1 VEPTDSRNSERWA
14 RRLNYLAGACVS
26 SSMSAAVTYV
36 PLYMKSLG
44 SSYFVSGLPL
54 GVRAIGRFTF
64 DAAAIVVAGRGVR
77 PQTILALG
85 VTFTGLALLACAL
98 FPGAYP
104 VTAAFFFI
112 GAGVAWVQIALRQIV
127 FEGAQ
132 AGRRGRALGILS
144 RPRAGGGG
152 SRCWAGRRGRAL
164 GILSL
169 FLASGPMVGI
179 ALGGFVS
186 EHLGYRTLFAVG
198 AGFVLWLPL
207 LLVRLTPR
215 EKKPKGREGSL
226 HGRVIR
232 EILCT
237 PGAGLLCAAS
247 FFSLFYQPA
256 RALALAFYATDS
268 LGLSL
273 SSYGIMR
280 GISQLGNVNGRFF
293 GGLWTDRSGVGACLA
308 TGFFISAAGYALV
321 PWTTDFWSLLVVHTA
336 VGAGAGMVNLAGQV
350 GILSLFPS
358 AMRGQAMA
366 LHRAVGDVGLFLGPM
381 VVTAGLDA
389 FGFYPVFMGLAAPP
403 LVFGLWTVLG
413 RSLPRAD
420 AVPDG

>member
-1 VEPTDSRNSERWA
+1 MPPHPETMDPRSSERWA

-36 PLYMKSLG
+36 PLHMKSLG
-44 SSYFVSGLPL
+44 SSYFLSGLPL
-54 GVRAIGRFTF
+54 GIRAIGRFAF
-64 DAAAIVVAGRGVR
+64 DAAAIVVAGRGIR
-77 PQTILALG
+77 PQMLLALG
-85 VTFTGLALLACAL
+85 VAFTGLALLACAL

-104 VTAAFFFI
+104 VTTAFFFI

-127 FEGAQ
+127 FEEAQ
-132 AGRRGRALGILS
+132 V
-144 RPRAGGGG
+144 
-152 SRCWAGRRGRAL
+152 GRRGRAL

-179 ALGGFVS
+179 TLGGFIS
-186 EHLGYRTLFAVG
+186 EHLGYRMLFALG
-198 AGFVLWLPL
+198 AGTVLWLPL
-207 LLVRLTPR
+207 LLLRLNPR
-215 EKKPKGREGSL
+215 ERKPEGQKSL

-232 EILCT
+232 DILRT

-256 RALALAFYATDS
+256 RALALAFYATES

-273 SSYGIMR
+273 SSYGVMR

-293 GGLWTDRSGVGACLA
+293 GGLWTDRSGVDACLA
-308 TGFFISAAGYALV
+308 AGFFISAAGFVLV

-336 VGAGAGMVNLAGQV
+336 LGAGAGMVNLAGQV

-389 FGFYPVFMGLAAPP
+389 VGFFPVFMSLAAAP
-403 LVFGLWTVLG
+403 LAFGLWTVWG
-413 RSLPRAD
+413 RPLARVDELPER
-420 AVPDG
+420 

>member
-1 VEPTDSRNSERWA
+1 MTYDPEPTDSRNSERWS

-44 SSYFVSGLPL
+44 SSYFLSGLPL

-64 DAAAIVVAGRGVR
+64 DAAAIVVTGRGVR
-77 PQTILALG
+77 PQMILALG
-85 VTFTGLALLACAL
+85 VTLTGLALLACGL
-98 FPGAYP
+98 FPSAYP

-112 GAGVAWVQIALRQIV
+112 GAGMAWVQIALRQIV

-144 RPRAGGGG
+144 
-152 SRCWAGRRGRAL
+152 
-164 GILSL
+164 L
-169 FLASGPMVGI
+169 FLASGPIVGI
-179 ALGGFVS
+179 ALGGFIS
-186 EHLGYRTLFAVG
+186 EHLGYRTLFALG

-215 EKKPKGREGSL
+215 EKRPESRKGSL

-237 PGAGLLCAAS
+237 PGAGLLCASS

-256 RALALAFYATDS
+256 RALALAFYATES

-293 GGLWTDRSGVGACLA
+293 GGLWTDRSGVDACLA
-308 TGFFISAAGYALV
+308 AGFFISAAGYALV

-389 FGFYPVFMGLAAPP
+389 FGFFPVFMGLAATP
-403 LVFGLWTVLG
+403 LLFGLWTVLG
-413 RSLPRAD
+413 KALPRAD
-420 AVPDG
+420 ALSDR

>member
-1 VEPTDSRNSERWA
+1 
-14 RRLNYLAGACVS
+14 
-26 SSMSAAVTYV
+26 MSAAVTYV

-54 GVRAIGRFTF
+54 GVRAIGRFAF

-77 PQTILALG
+77 PQMVLALG
-85 VTFTGLALLACAL
+85 VTSTGLALLACAL
-98 FPGAYP
+98 FPSAYP

-144 RPRAGGGG
+144 
-152 SRCWAGRRGRAL
+152 
-164 GILSL
+164 L

-179 ALGGFVS
+179 ALGGFIS

-215 EKKPKGREGSL
+215 EKKTEDRKGSL

-232 EILCT
+232 EILRT
-237 PGAGLLCAAS
+237 PGSGLLCAAS

-256 RALALAFYATDS
+256 RALALAFYATES

-308 TGFFISAAGYALV
+308 AGFFISAAGYALV

-358 AMRGQAMA
+358 SMRGQAMA

-389 FGFYPVFMGLAAPP
+389 FGFFPVFMGLAAPP
-403 LVFGLWTVLG
+403 LAFGLWTVLG
-413 RSLPRAD
+413 KALPRAD
-420 AVPDG
+420 ALPER

>member
-1 VEPTDSRNSERWA
+1 
-14 RRLNYLAGACVS
+14 
-26 SSMSAAVTYV
+26 MSAAVTYV

-64 DAAAIVVAGRGVR
+64 DTAAIFVAGRGVP
-77 PQTILALG
+77 PQMVLALG
-85 VTFTGLALLACAL
+85 CACTGLALLACGL
-98 FPGAYP
+98 FPGAYA
-104 VTAAFFFI
+104 VTASFFFI

-132 AGRRGRALGILS
+132 AGRKGRALGV
-144 RPRAGGGG
+144 
-152 SRCWAGRRGRAL
+152 
-164 GILSL
+164 LSL

-179 ALGGFVS
+179 ALGGFIA
-186 EHLGYRTLFAVG
+186 EYLGYPGMFALG
-198 AGFVLWLPL
+198 AAVVLWLPP

-215 EKKPKGREGSL
+215 GQQTAERKGTLRA
-226 HGRVIR
+226 RVVR
-232 EILCT
+232 EILGT

-256 RALALAFYATDS
+256 RAVALAFYATES

-273 SSYGIMR
+273 SSYGVMR
-280 GISQLGNVNGRFF
+280 GIAQLGNVNGRFF
-293 GGLWTDRSGVGACLA
+293 GGLWTDRSGVGACMA
-308 TGFFISAAGYALV
+308 AGFFISAAGYALV
-321 PWTTDFWSLLVVHTA
+321 PWTNDFWSLLVVHTA
-336 VGAGAGMVNLAGQV
+336 VGAGAGMVNLASQV

-366 LHRAVGDVGLFLGPM
+366 LHRTVGDVGLFLGPM

-389 FGFYPVFMGLAAPP
+389 FGFFPVFMSLSGPP
-403 LVFGLWTVLG
+403 LAFGLWTVLE
-413 RSLPRAD
+413 RSLPRPETLSD
-420 AVPDG
+420 R